1 MALPTLT
8 VAVNAFPAGREV
20 TLDKSHV
27 YGTITIGAGGAYQ
40 TNGLPLAFSGV
51 EFFES
56 PGALAAPV
64 WVELYSAATGFVYR
78 YDPAHGTIRIY
89 EGGAAVST
97 PLAELANLASVTAD
111 TVQFAATF
119 YREG

>member
-64 WVELYSAATGFVYR
+64 WVQLYSASSGFQYE
-78 YDPAHGTIRIY
+78 YDPTHGTIRIF
-89 EGGAAVST
+89 EQTTVAG
-97 PLAELANLASVTAD
+97 PLVELANSASVTAD